1 MYQDDIDKYN
11 FLSINLFILPI
22 IVSIYLKCKI
32 FLIQSCLV
40 LTSGFAYHIFLRK
53 YKKLTPLLKF
63 LRCLD
68 MIIVHYVTF
77 YIFNYSTYFN
87 IYTLISINCLI
98 GLFLFYYIFSQK
110 FCHSYIHILGS
121 LATVNA
127 IKSCEINIETC
138 HMC

>member
-1 MYQDDIDKYN
+1 MYKDDIDKYN

-32 FLIQSCLV
+32 FLIQSCMV

-63 LRCLD
+63 LRSLD
-68 MIIVHYVTF
+68 IIIVHYVTF
-77 YIFNYSTYFN
+77 YEVNYSLFLN
-87 IYTLISINCLI
+87 IYSLISTFCLI
-98 GLFLFYYIFSQK
+98 GIVTFYYVYNEQFS
-110 FCHSYIHILGS
+110 HSYTHILGS
-121 LATVNA
+121 LATMNA
-127 IKSCEINIETC
+127 IKYCKINIETC